1 MTAISGGVIGDRRI
15 ESKGKRTHGHGQQG
29 GDYGEVEEYMGDK
42 W

>member
-15 ESKGKRTHGHGQQG
+15 ESKGKRTHGHGQQLVTVG
-29 GDYGEVEEYMGDK
+29 RNGYKGTK